1 MSGRGKRRK
10 RIEGVRKKGERKGE
24 KRNGETERQ

>member
-1 MSGRGKRRK
+1 MSGGDKRRK

-24 KRNGETERQ
+24 NRNGETERQ